1 MTLKKCSVFYR
12 LQDLLLRNMLKFI
25 IKDSIRINIDV
36 NGAYQIMKKVFPKVT
51 AEGIEDVA
59 LHPVRV
65 SVV

>member
-1 MTLKKCSVFYR
+1 MFYR
-12 LQDLLLRNMLKFI
+12 LQGLFLRNMLKFV
-25 IKDSIRINIDV
+25 IKDSIRINTDV
-36 NGAYQIMKKVFPKVT
+36 NGAYQIMRKVFSKVT